1 MPLHFRLATADDYEQ
16 LESIV
21 VAGFE
26 NVTWQKTADERFGLL
41 NGTDWRERWRMRF
54 RKAFDTETVLVGEAD
69 GEVASVVVGEI
80 NSKTKLGY
88 IDIIAVDAR
97 FQGHGYGRQTLRQML
112 AYMKQHGANHAHL
125 ECLLTNTEANS
136 LYASEGFEEV
146 GKMIR
151 WFIEIP

>member
-1 MPLHFRLATADDYEQ
+1 MPLEFRLATTDDYEP

-26 NVTWQKTADERFGLL
+26 NVTWQKTVDERYGLL

-54 RKAFDTETVLVGEAD
+54 RKAFDTEIVLVGEAN
-69 GEVASVVVGEI
+69 GEVASVVVGEL

-88 IDIIAVDAR
+88 IDIIAVDAK
-97 FQGHGYGRQTLRQML
+97 FQGHGYGRETLRHML
-112 AYMKQHGANHAHL
+112 ACMKQQGANHAHL
-125 ECLLTNTEANS
+125 ECLLTNAEANS

-146 GKMIR
+146 GRMIR